1 MIPAL
6 DSDSIYKIP
15 MMLHEQ
21 MLDEIVCHKLQ
32 ILASIAFHTTDALT
46 LCRVANLD
54 PDDARDVDAD
64 NVFCNPSYFRPAH
77 AVLQNAGDARTTVEE
92 PHCAR
97 GVKPEFVAP
106 PPTEE

>member
-1 MIPAL
+1 
-6 DSDSIYKIP
+6 
-15 MMLHEQ
+15 MLSWRGVPTH
-21 MLDEIVCHKLQ
+21 
-32 ILASIAFHTTDALT
+32 
-46 LCRVANLD
+46 
-54 PDDARDVDAD
+54 ARDVDTD